1 MHDVVVVGAGPTG
14 CYAARELARL
24 GYEVLVLEEH
34 TEIGEP
40 VHCTGIVGI
49 EACRRFDI
57 DPSCIETHLS
67 AARFYSAAGQSFRV
81 ASEEAQAVVI
91 DRSRFDRVLGE
102 QALSLGA
109 SFLLGARV
117 EGVAT
122 SADHVS
128 ISAAVL
134 GEPLRLRSALVV
146 LATGADD
153 AVTRQ
158 LGLAH
163 HSGPTISGAQLVAET
178 GSLDEVEVHLGR
190 SIAPNGFAWAVPA
203 NGHGCRV
210 GLVCQGRPRPLL
222 RRFAASLER
231 RGAIRRN
238 GARVRCRA
246 VPSGPR
252 RPSFGDRVLVI
263 GDAAG
268 QVKATTCGG
277 IYYGLLGAEAA
288 VSAAHSALTSGDL
301 SIQSLSRYEHQW
313 LARLGAEQRTGR
325 LLRRLH
331 EALTDRDME
340 ALFWL
345 ASHTGLPRL
354 LSRLRFDWH
363 TSGMLALLWQH
374 VSQKACSR
382 EPATRGLAA
391 AAARVACSVAGQP
404 VGDTS

>member
-57 DPSCIETHLS
+57 DPSCIETYLS
-67 AARFYSAAGQSFRV
+67 GARFFSAGGQSFRV
-81 ASEEAQAVVI
+81 AADEARAVVI
-91 DRSRFDRVLGE
+91 DRSRFDRLIAE
-102 QALSLGA
+102 EALSYGA
-109 SFLLGARV
+109 SFLLGTRV
-117 EGVAT
+117 QNVAT
-122 SADHVS
+122 GPDHVS
-128 ISAAVL
+128 VSGAML
-134 GEPLRLRSALVV
+134 GEPVSFRSSLLIV
-146 LATGADD
+146 ATGADD
-153 AVTRQ
+153 AITQ
-158 LGLAH
+158 QMGLARP
-163 HSGPTISGAQLVAET
+163 SGPTVAGAQLIADT
-178 GSLDEVEVHLGR
+178 GCLDEVEVHFGR

-210 GLVCQGRPRPLL
+210 GLVCQGRPGPLL
-222 RRFAASLER
+222 RRFATSLER

-238 GARVRCRA
+238 GAPVRCRA

-252 RPSFGDRVLVI
+252 RPSFGDRALVI

-268 QVKATTCGG
+268 QVKATTSGG

-288 VSAAHSALTSGDL
+288 VAASDRALREGDL
-301 SIQSLSRYEHQW
+301 GPQSLSAYESQW

-325 LLRRLH
+325 LVRRVH
-331 EALTDRDME
+331 EAMTDRDME

-345 ASHTGLPRL
+345 ARHTGLPRM
-354 LSRLRFDWH
+354 LSGLRFDWH
-363 TSGMLALLWQH
+363 TSGMLSLLWQH
-374 VSQKACSR
+374 VCQKPGS
-382 EPATRGLAA
+382 
-391 AAARVACSVAGQP
+391 
-404 VGDTS
+404 